1 MPYTKSLS
9 GIGRG
14 TIISITVVSTI
25 TPIGEVVTI
34 TPSGRAFATEDVTNL
49 ESTAR
54 EFVGT
59 LPDEGQFEVVSNRV
73 AADAGQVAVEAA
85 FETGVLQVFTLTMP
99 KSGSQTVSGDV
110 YTYNGIVTNANNSA
124 ITFDKKIS
132 YTFTFKI
139 SGSPT
144 KVAGS

>member
-1 MPYTKSLS
+1 MSYTGSKS

-14 TIISITVVSTI
+14 TTISITVVSTV
-25 TPIGEVVTI
+25 TPVGEVVTI
-34 TPSGRAFATEDVTNL
+34 TPSGRQFATEDVTNL
-49 ESTAR
+49 QSTAR

-59 LPDEGQFEVVSNRV
+59 LPDEGQFEVVTNRV

-85 FETGVLQVFTLTMP
+85 FETGALQTFTLTLP
-99 KSGSQTVSGDV
+99 KSGTQTVSGDS
-110 YTYNGIVTNANNSA
+110 YAYSGIVTNANNSA

-139 SGSPT
+139 SGSPVKT
-144 KVAGS
+144 AGS